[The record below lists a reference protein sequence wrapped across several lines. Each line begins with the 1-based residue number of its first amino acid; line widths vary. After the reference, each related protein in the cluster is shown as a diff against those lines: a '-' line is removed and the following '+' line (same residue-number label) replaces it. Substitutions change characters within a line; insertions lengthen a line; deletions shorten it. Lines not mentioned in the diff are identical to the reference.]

1 MFHVM
6 YMLINYLNTEPR
18 SLMNTMMIE
27 RRRLSVRCFI
37 EYNEDNLDKLF
48 PIQSKQ
54 GSWSEVVPSAVSS
67 ETSLGHAL
75 CPLPFILLN
84 DWRCI

>member
-1 MFHVM
+1 MFQVM

-37 EYNEDNLDKLF
+37 ECNEDNLDKLF

-67 ETSLGHAL
+67 ETCLGHAL